1 MKAHPIRKDLFHK
14 IAFAFSLA
22 ILFFSVVVYHY
33 IILPAADRLSAHELA
48 VTGEHIEHTLLNYFA
63 DIERHLGLLGEYA
76 RQGHFMKESPE
87 DFQRFAAPLMKN
99 NQSYYAFRIGREDS
113 REIAL
118 FKDGDSWSTR
128 FTDPQNLQ
136 GVEQWAYWD
145 RNNLLLKKETLPSA
159 YDCRNQPGFM
169 STLQQQGANA
179 AYWTA
184 PYSFMTNMEAGIT
197 ASVRFTANNGERYVL
212 SLDTSVNNISSMT
225 RYITVGK
232 SGFIVLFD
240 AAGAIVGEPARR
252 VFVPQT
258 SAEEKIVTMRDIPV
272 LATLYEQW
280 GAAGRRVDQTQSSQV
295 DGVGWIT
302 RFTKMSLG
310 GRTLYVG
317 MFVPAAD
324 FPPDV
329 TVPLGVLGLSLLSAL
344 VFSFLWTGKI
354 TTDIS
359 QPLQQLV
366 AGSKKIGELDF
377 SPAAFTPTRWQ
388 EINEL
393 AVAQETMR
401 QQIAEA
407 AMDLEEKINARTLA
421 LEKFSRAIEQSPVS
435 VVITDV
441 NGRIEYVNPNFC
453 QLTGYLSGE
462 IIGGN
467 PRLLKSGQTPA
478 ATYADMWQALLA
490 GHSWQGEFI
499 NKRKDGTLFNEKA
512 VITPLRDATGDVTYY
527 VAVKEDITR
536 IKQNQKEI
544 ADQLEFINQL
554 VDAVPNPL
562 YYKDRDGRYAGCNK
576 AYEQLYG
583 VTRRELI
590 GKSLLDMNYL
600 TAEERVQFHQQD
612 LQMIQQGHTVQRQL
626 RITFTDGEI
635 HDVMNWSSG
644 FRLSDGSAGGMI
656 GISVDISD
664 LKKTEE
670 KLRQARKIADEA
682 TQAKSMF
689 LANMSHE
696 IRTPMNAII
705 GMSYLALKTDLNPKQ
720 YDYVNKIHLAS
731 TSLLGIINDILDFSK
746 IEAGKLQLDPTPFVL
761 DEVMGNVFSLTQAQA
776 NAKGLEFLYHIAP
789 DIPQNL
795 VGDPLRLT
803 QIMTNLINNAIK
815 FTAGGAIVIDGQIA
829 GKMAKKIELRFSV
842 TDTGIG
848 MSQEQVARL
857 FQAFTQA
864 DGSTTRKYGGTGLG
878 LTISKKLIEMMGGS
892 IVVDSSPGQ
901 GSTFTFTAWFELV
914 AQNEGKRRVVPEKL
928 NKLRVLVVDDNPVA
942 REILLEYLKSMDFR
956 ADEASGGPDA
966 IAAVSQCA
974 ADPYSLVLMDWQMPG
989 MDGIEAA
996 RRIKN
1001 LSALPRIPAIVMVT
1015 SFDREEIY
1023 AQAQHYNLEGVLI
1036 KPVTPSHLLDVAVR
1050 LFASGS
1056 VQEGRRKPAKEKDY
1070 GLAGL
1075 RILLAEDNE
1084 INQQIAVELLQSQGV
1099 EVTVAQDGRE
1109 AVEAVLQQE
1118 TQPGFDLVLMDLQM
1132 PDMDG
1137 YEATAAIRKKSG
1149 KLPII
1154 AMTAHAMAEEREKC
1168 LNAGM
1173 NDHVAKPIDPHDL
1186 FTTIARWMPQ
1196 QRPRRALAPESRPV
1210 AVSETGMLQ
1219 AATEEEAKD
1228 SGLNTDLGLKRVA
1241 GNAILY
1247 RKLLRQYV
1255 DGQADAAARIRGM
1268 LASGDLISGE
1278 RIAHSLKGVSG
1289 NIGAMPIADTAGAIE
1304 QAIRTRKQTSEILPL
1319 LLTMETQFAS
1329 LNATIQQYLSG
1340 DPVISSPDRRKPL
1353 GPALLSGLKQL
1364 EALLADHDGEALD
1377 CFDRLQA
1384 ELAATLPTKEYQDL
1398 ERLVSAF
1405 DWGSAQKEIAAL
1417 LAEGELV

>member
-1 MKAHPIRKDLFHK
+1 MKTHPVRKDLFHK
-14 IAFAFSLA
+14 IAFVFFLA
-22 ILFFSVVVYHY
+22 ILVFSVVVYHF
-33 IILPAADRLSAHELA
+33 IIMPAADRLAAHELA
-48 VTGEHIEHTLLNYFA
+48 LTAEGIENTVQNYFEE
-63 DIERHLGLLGEYA
+63 IERHLDLLGEYA
-76 RQGHFMKESPE
+76 IQGHFMADSPE

-99 NQSYYAFRIGREDS
+99 NQAYYAFRVAREDS
-113 REIAL
+113 REVAL

-128 FTDPQNLQ
+128 FTYPQKSP
-136 GVEQWAYWD
+136 GVEQWTYWD
-145 RNNLLLKKETLPSA
+145 RNNLLLKRETLPSA

-169 STLQQQGANA
+169 SALQQQGANA
-179 AYWTA
+179 AIWTA
-184 PYSFMTNMEAGIT
+184 PYSFMTTREAGIT

-212 SLDTSVNNISSMT
+212 SLDTSVNNVSSMT

-232 SGFIVLFD
+232 SGFIALFD
-240 AAGAIVGEPARR
+240 AAGAIVGQPAQRAFGRQEPVA
-252 VFVPQT
+252 
-258 SAEEKIVTMRDIPV
+258 AKINTVREIPV
-272 LATLYEQW
+272 IAPVYEQW
-280 GAAGRRVDQTQSSQV
+280 GAAGRQENENLSYQV
-295 DGVGWIT
+295 DGVAWIA
-302 RFTKMSLG
+302 RFINISLG
-310 GRTLYVG
+310 GRIYYIGL
-317 MFVPAAD
+317 FVPVAD

-329 TVPLGVLGLSLLSAL
+329 TAPLGVLGLSLLLAL
-344 VFSFLWTGKI
+344 GISFQWASRI
-354 TTDIS
+354 TMQIS
-359 QPLQQLV
+359 RPLQQLV
-366 AGSKKIGELDF
+366 AGSRQFGELDF
-377 SPAAFTPTRWQ
+377 TPVAFTPTRWQ

-421 LEKFSRAIEQSPVS
+421 LQKFSRAIEQSPVS

-453 QLTGYLSGE
+453 QLTGYTAE
-462 IIGGN
+462 EVIGAN
-467 PRLLKSGQTPA
+467 PRLLKSDRTPP
-478 ATYADMWQALLA
+478 ATYANMWQALLA
-490 GHSWQGEFI
+490 GRSWQGEFI
-499 NKRKDGTLFNEKA
+499 NRRKDGTLFNEKA
-512 VITPLRDATGDVTYY
+512 VITPLRDATGAVTYY
-527 VAVKEDITR
+527 VAVKEDITQ

-562 YYKDRDGRYAGCNK
+562 FYKDGNGRYVGCNK
-576 AYEQLYG
+576 AYEQAFAI
-583 VTRRELI
+583 TRRDLV
-590 GKSLLDMNYL
+590 GKSLLDMEYL
-600 TAEERVQFHQQD
+600 TAEDRVRFHQQD
-612 LQMIQQGHTVQRQL
+612 MQMIQQSDTVHRQL
-626 RITFTDGEI
+626 QMTFADGKTHE
-635 HDVMNWSSG
+635 VMNWSSG
-644 FRLSDGSAGGMI
+644 FRLSDGSAGGLI
-656 GISVDISD
+656 GIMVDISD

-670 KLRQARKIADEA
+670 ELRQARRIADEA

-705 GMSYLALKTDLNPKQ
+705 GMSYLALKTDLTPKQ

-746 IEAGKLQLDPTPFVL
+746 IEAGKLQLEPTLFML

-776 NAKGLEFLYHIAP
+776 NAKGLEFLYHIAS

-829 GKMAKKIELRFSV
+829 GKMDKKIELRFSV

-878 LTISKKLIEMMGGS
+878 LTISKRLIEMMGGS
-892 IVVDSSPGQ
+892 IVVDSSPGK
-901 GSTFTFTAWFELV
+901 GSTFTFTAWFEQV
-914 AQNEGKRRVVPEKL
+914 AQNGGKRRIVPEKL

-956 ADEASGGPDA
+956 ADEASDGPSA
-966 IAAVSQCA
+966 IEAVSQCA

-996 RRIKN
+996 RRIKG

-1023 AQAQHYNLEGVLI
+1023 VQTKHYNLDGVLI

-1056 VQEGRRKPAKEKDY
+1056 MQEGGKKPAKEKDY

-1099 EVTVAQDGRE
+1099 EVTVAPDGRE
-1109 AVEAVLQQE
+1109 AVAAVLHQE
-1118 TQPGFDLVLMDLQM
+1118 TLPGFDLVLMDLQM

-1137 YEATAAIRKKSG
+1137 YEATAAIRQQNAA
-1149 KLPII
+1149 LPII

-1186 FTTIARWMPQ
+1186 FTTISRWMPQ
-1196 QRPRRALAPESRPV
+1196 ERAGRALAPERGSM
-1210 AVSETGMLQ
+1210 SETGMKQ
-1219 AATEEEAKD
+1219 AATEGEAGG
-1228 SGLNTDLGLKRVA
+1228 SGLNTEMGLQRVA
-1241 GNAILY
+1241 GNLPLY

-1268 LASGDLISGE
+1268 LASGDLSSGE

-1289 NIGAMPIADTAGAIE
+1289 NIGAMPVSATAGAIE
-1304 QAIRTRKQTSEILPL
+1304 RAIRTRKQTSEILPL
-1319 LLTMETQFAS
+1319 LLMLETEFA
-1329 LNATIQQYLSG
+1329 LLKAAIQQYLSG
-1340 DPVISSPDRRKPL
+1340 DTVIASPEQRKPL
-1353 GPALLSGLKQL
+1353 GAGLLSGLRQL
-1364 EALLADHDGEALD
+1364 DALLADHDGEALD

-1384 ELAATLPTKEYQDL
+1384 ELAATLPSKEYQEL

-1405 DWGSAQKEIAAL
+1405 DWGSAQKKIAAL
-1417 LAEGELV
+1417 LAEGESL